1 MLKEWSERVSTSA
14 SLSETYLKK
23 EYPVS
28 VYKHY
33 QKNYALERKPKR
45 WVFTGPG
52 PDKKLEKGR
61 KQADEARGNVIRMQS
76 MLNRIERFE
85 LGEADFRDP
94 SRDFLKGKDIFVD
107 SEDRGLFKKACP
119 IAFDRIERRER
130 EVEEEAENSL
140 AQQTSELLLQKLN
153 DKLKHR
159 DSPAPSTSL
168 SASSITA
175 ESEVGGQEAVTET
188 RQQLMRT
195 LDDRKAYMI
204 EALQMEIAL
213 MIHQH
218 KIIDDYQSPV
228 NGSMYSESP
237 HVVSLCTAR
246 AASRT
251 RATSFSPPSLPLAKP
266 ILEPHLNAL
275 RLQSSCGS
283 SRRSA
288 SARKRSRN
296 MRT

>member
-33 QKNYALERKPKR
+33 QKNYALERRPTR

-130 EVEEEAENSL
+130 EVEVEAENSL

-153 DKLKHR
+153 DKLRGLLHR
-159 DSPAPSTSL
+159 DALAPSTSL
-168 SASSITA
+168 SASSVTA
-175 ESEVGGQEAVTET
+175 ESELGGQEAVTET

-218 KIIDDYQSPV
+218 KIVDDYQSPV

-237 HVVSLCTAR
+237 HILSLYRCALP
-246 AASRT
+246 ALHHAHGQLPSR
-251 RATSFSPPSLPLAKP
+251 PPLS
-266 ILEPHLNAL
+266 HLLNP
-275 RLQSSCGS
+275 SS
-283 SRRSA
+283 
-288 SARKRSRN
+288 N
-296 MRT
+296 LI

>member
-1 MLKEWSERVSTSA
+1 
-14 SLSETYLKK
+14 
-23 EYPVS
+23 
-28 VYKHY
+28 
-33 QKNYALERKPKR
+33 
-45 WVFTGPG
+45 
-52 PDKKLEKGR
+52 
-61 KQADEARGNVIRMQS
+61 MQS
-76 MLNRIERFE
+76 MLNRVERFK
-85 LGEADFRDP
+85 LGEADFRDE
-94 SRDFLKGKDIFVD
+94 SRDFLRGKDIFVD
-107 SEDRGLFKKACP
+107 AEDRHLFKKACP
-119 IAFDRIERRER
+119 IEFDRIERRER
-130 EVEEEAENSL
+130 ADTQEVEKRL
-140 AQQTSELLLQKLN
+140 AQETAALLLEKLD
-153 DKLKHR
+153 DKLGRPEEHNFR
-159 DSPAPSTSL
+159 STSS
-168 SASSITA
+168 SASLSVA
-175 ESEVGGQEAVTET
+175 TET
-188 RQQLMRT
+188 KTGVVDSEAKQQLMRA
-195 LDDRKAYMI
+195 LDDRKAYMV

-213 MIHQH
+213 MINQH